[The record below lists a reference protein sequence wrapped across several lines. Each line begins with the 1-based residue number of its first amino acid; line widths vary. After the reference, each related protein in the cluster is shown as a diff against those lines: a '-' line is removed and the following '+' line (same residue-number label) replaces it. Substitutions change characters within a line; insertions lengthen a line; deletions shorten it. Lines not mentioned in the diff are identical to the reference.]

1 MSRWI
6 LSLALLF
13 LVTAGNVG
21 NAGNAGAVA
30 AMGTEAA
37 DDLPRLRG
45 MLARATGPAKRAKI
59 TVKIGRV
66 LLKQARRL
74 YREGAYTDAE
84 ERLDEYVMAITAA
97 YDELNATG
105 IKARK
110 HPSGFKELEIHLR
123 KSRRVLRDLAR
134 SLPIAVRPAVNEAA
148 KKVRTMRTGLLHA
161 LMAIDP
167 PADGTP

>member
-6 LSLALLF
+6 LSLSLLF
-13 LVTAGNVG
+13 LVAAGNVG
-21 NAGNAGAVA
+21 NAGAVA
-30 AMGTEAA
+30 AAGTETA
-37 DDLPRLRG
+37 DDLTVLRG
-45 MLARATGPAKRAKI
+45 KLARATDPAKRAKI

-66 LLKQARRL
+66 LLKQTRRL

-84 ERLDEYVMAITAA
+84 ERLDEYLMAVTAA

-110 HPSGFKELEIHLR
+110 HPGGFKDLEIHLR
-123 KSRRVLRDLAR
+123 KSRRALRDLAR
-134 SLPIAVRPAVNEAA
+134 SLPIAVRPAVNEAE
-148 KKVRTMRTGLLHA
+148 KRVRTMRTGLLHA

-167 PADGTP
+167 PANGTP